1 MKDLGDAS
9 YVLGIEIHRDRT
21 KGVLELSQMAYI
33 EKVLKRYNMHKC
45 SISPAPIVK
54 GDKFGTF
61 QCPRNKEEENKMKRT
76 PYASAVRSIMYAQ
89 VRTCPDLAF
98 TTGMLC
104 RYQSNLGIDHWRAVK
119 KTLRYLQGT
128 KNFMLNIRS

>member
-1 MKDLGDAS
+1 MDNCIYAKFRGCEFVILVLYVDDILLASNNKDMLLETKVFLSSKFVMKDLGDAS

-61 QCPRNKEEENKMKRT
+61 
-76 PYASAVRSIMYAQ
+76 
-89 VRTCPDLAF
+89 
-98 TTGMLC
+98 
-104 RYQSNLGIDHWRAVK
+104 
-119 KTLRYLQGT
+119 
-128 KNFMLNIRS
+128 